1 LDSSVCVSRQA
12 FEQKANPGGHTQRP
26 LTQLWPTGHARP
38 QPPQWALSDV
48 VARSQP
54 LAAFMSQSAKPCAHV
69 PRRHVPAAHDAAAF
83 GNMHGL
89 PHAPQWDALV

>member
-1 LDSSVCVSRQA
+1 MSRHAPAQSVC
-12 FEQKANPGGHTQRP
+12 PGGHTQRP

-38 QPPQWALSDV
+38 HAPQWALSEV

-54 LAAFMSQSAKPCAHV
+54 LVVFRSQSAKPCEHA

-89 PHAPQWDALV
+89 PHAPQ